1 MKLTGAL
8 VVALALVVGVV
19 PQFMHCKTR
28 SMVAS
33 GAGASHVTTAATTA
47 AQPMHCYWSARAEI
61 GVALPLA
68 AAGLLLLFS
77 RRKESRRALWA
88 MTGTLGAV
96 AMLIPTVLIGVCPTP
111 TAVCRTT
118 MRPTLLAAGGLIVAL
133 SVAGLVVNELRRDD
147 DQASSQITSR
157 EVVVE
162 LLAEALLVACAGG
175 LAGAAI
181 AALGVG
187 LFHTLIAARLGVP
200 FIYPSSGALAGQI
213 ASGLALALIVVGLAA
228 ALPALRMSRQEP
240 ALSMR
245 D

>member
-19 PQFMHCKTR
+19 RQFTHCKTG
-28 SMVAS
+28 SMVAA
-33 GAGASHVTTAATTA
+33 GAGASHVTTAAAVTP

-61 GVALPLA
+61 AVALPLA

-88 MTGTLGAV
+88 MTGMLGAM

-133 SVAGLVVNELRRDD
+133 SLAGLVVNELRDEGRTR
-147 DQASSQITSR
+147 SRLTSR
-157 EVVVE
+157 E
-162 LLAEALLVACAGG
+162 AMKSA
-175 LAGAAI
+175 
-181 AALGVG
+181 
-187 LFHTLIAARLGVP
+187 
-200 FIYPSSGALAGQI
+200 
-213 ASGLALALIVVGLAA
+213 
-228 ALPALRMSRQEP
+228 
-240 ALSMR
+240 
-245 D
+245 